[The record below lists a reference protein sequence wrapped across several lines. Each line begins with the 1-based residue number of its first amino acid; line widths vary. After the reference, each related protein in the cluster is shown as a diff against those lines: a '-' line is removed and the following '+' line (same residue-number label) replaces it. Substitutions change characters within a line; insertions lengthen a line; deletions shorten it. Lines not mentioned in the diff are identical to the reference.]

1 MRDDMRPK
9 SRARRSNK
17 NNELVL
23 LVAQHT
29 RDKHTITICFK
40 GPYGQH
46 FCLFTRKRMAY
57 RRERELWML
66 L

>member
-1 MRDDMRPK
+1 MIETG
-9 SRARRSNK
+9 AQNERRQVLIQ

-23 LVAQHT
+23 LAAQHT
-29 RDKHTITICFK
+29 RDKHTITIRFK
-40 GPYGQH
+40 GPHGQH
-46 FCLFTRKRMAY
+46 FCLFTAKRMAY

>member
-1 MRDDMRPK
+1 MIETG
-9 SRARRSNK
+9 AQNERRQVLIQ

-23 LVAQHT
+23 LAAQHT
-29 RDKHTITICFK
+29 RDKHTITIRFK